1 MCAPEAL
8 LVPSRTGVWG
18 YLEMWPGDYGRC
30 WTTDTNWRGIHIKM
44 RAEALGRDKAA
55 KEGNS
60 DKEEKPETDS

>member
-1 MCAPEAL
+1 M
-8 LVPSRTGVWG
+8 WG